1 MNNIYEKMQNDVTYK
16 AYENLKVD
24 LVNELNSK
32 EAHPQRIA
40 NLVFLIKKK
49 KADLLDILD
58 YYMEKDLYS
67 TDGRIGYLMASHG
80 ERKYMNPDG
89 TAKLEAITEL
99 CDRIDNKCEV
109 NSDGR

>member
-1 MNNIYEKMQNDVTYK
+1 MENIFEKMNRDITYK
-16 AYENLKVD
+16 QYESYKEE
-24 LVNELNSK
+24 LVKALNDTNVS
-32 EAHPQRIA
+32 PQRIA
-40 NLVFLIKKK
+40 NLVYLIKKK
-49 KADLLDILD
+49 KTDLLDILD

-67 TDGRIGYLMASHG
+67 TDGRIGYLMASPG